1 MFSIDKLL
9 LTLPSAIAGTQIK
22 FYTMIRQLIRQLFT
36 FSLLLLADSN
46 AFAQKK
52 IEHVVLIGVDGFGA
66 YAFEKAKVPNL
77 RTLMEDGA
85 WTLQARTV
93 LPSSSA
99 PNWAS
104 MVMGAGPELHGYTTW
119 GSKKPDLPARV
130 LDEYGMFP
138 TVYGLLRKARPKS
151 EIGVIYEWDG
161 IGYLFPKVAVDKD
174 QNCDGD
180 IAVTEAATRYIKEKK
195 PDFLFVHLHDV
206 DSVGHN
212 AGHDTPDYYAAIE
225 RTDAHIGTII
235 NSIREAGMLDQTVII
250 FSADHGGIK
259 KGHGSISMQEMQIPW
274 IIAGPGVKRN
284 FEVKESVMTFD
295 TAATI
300 AALFKIKQ
308 PQVWIGRPVESAFK

>member
-1 MFSIDKLL
+1 MNYNQYPMIKKSSKQFLLILLSFSFFQ
-9 LTLPSAIAGTQIK
+9 SASGQG
-22 FYTMIRQLIRQLFT
+22 
-36 FSLLLLADSN
+36 
-46 AFAQKK
+46 K
-52 IEHVVLIGVDGFGA
+52 IEHVILIGVDGFGA
-66 YAFEKAKVPNL
+66 YAFEKANVPNL
-77 RTLMEDGA
+77 RALMKEGS

-138 TVYGLLRKARPKS
+138 TVYALLRKQRPKS

-161 IGYLFPKVAVDKD
+161 IGYLFPKQVVNRD

-180 IAVTEAATRYIKEKK
+180 ITLTKAATSYIKEKK
-195 PDFLFVHLHDV
+195 PNFLFVHLHDV

-212 AGHDTPDYYAAIE
+212 AGHGTEAYYAAIE
-225 RTDAHIGTII
+225 RTDAHIGSII
-235 NSIREAGMLDQTVII
+235 KSISEAGIADKTAVI
-250 FSADHGGIK
+250 FTADHGGIN
-259 KGHGSISMQEMQIPW
+259 KGHGSISMAEMQIPW
-274 IIAGPGVKRN
+274 IIAGPGIRKN
-284 FEVKESVMTFD
+284 NEIQESIMTFD

-300 AALFKIKQ
+300 AALFKLKV
-308 PQVWIGRPVESAFK
+308 PQVWIGRPVQAAFR